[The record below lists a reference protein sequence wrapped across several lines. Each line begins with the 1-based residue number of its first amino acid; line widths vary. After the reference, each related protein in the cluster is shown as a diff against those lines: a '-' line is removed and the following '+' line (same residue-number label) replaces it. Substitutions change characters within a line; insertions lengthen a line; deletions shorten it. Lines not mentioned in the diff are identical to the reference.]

1 MSISEHLRAQAQRSR
16 ARIIN
21 TPATLTLEQW
31 EQTLVDFDGMC
42 AYCLARPFDVLEHF
56 QPIAIAG
63 TTIKNCIPA
72 CYKCNHKKRDYMG
85 DKLIAIFGME
95 VISRIQTYLDAREA
109 ATPDY
114 PVRFKVQRPTLQI
127 KEVYA
132 LNELIDS
139 LPCKIVALCE
149 KASIDPSVLLHA
161 RVGGRIQ
168 QGNRAKL
175 LEALSQVFERS
186 LNEQNVTGINIVS
199 LPQPETMQ
207 DKPSYSLRELFDN
220 LPIPIKQLGERA
232 HVNEVT
238 VARIRDGKPARRS
251 TVNRLLRE
259 MGKPDI
265 YDRSLSL
272 ANVTGVNI
280 QGEKQDSPNGDEP
293 SADAA

>member
-21 TPATLTLEQW
+21 TPASLTLEQW

-114 PVRFKVQRPTLQI
+114 PVRFNAQRPTLQI
-127 KEVYA
+127 KQLYA
-132 LNELIDS
+132 LNAPIHS
-139 LPCKIVALCE
+139 LPPQILALC
-149 KASIDPSVLLHA
+149 ATPRLDPPLPSHA
-161 RVGGRIQ
+161 RV
-168 QGNRAKL
+168 
-175 LEALSQVFERS
+175 
-186 LNEQNVTGINIVS
+186 
-199 LPQPETMQ
+199 P
-207 DKPSYSLRELFDN
+207 
-220 LPIPIKQLGERA
+220 
-232 HVNEVT
+232 
-238 VARIRDGKPARRS
+238 RR
-251 TVNRLLRE
+251 L
-259 MGKPDI
+259 
-265 YDRSLSL
+265 
-272 ANVTGVNI
+272 
-280 QGEKQDSPNGDEP
+280 QH
-293 SADAA
+293 